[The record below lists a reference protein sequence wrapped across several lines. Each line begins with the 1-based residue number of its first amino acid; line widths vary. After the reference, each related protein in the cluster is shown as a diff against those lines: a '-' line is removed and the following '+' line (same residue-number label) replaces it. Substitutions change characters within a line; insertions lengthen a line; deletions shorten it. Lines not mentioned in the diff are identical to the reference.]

1 MFKKVEISA
10 LILLFFFTIYST
22 LTTGSFW
29 DEPYEMTIGKDR
41 LKYLLSFGSYEYLG
55 HYKNT
60 EFYPG
65 FYNTLAIFVT
75 KMFPLKYE
83 IEVWRLLHVIFSI
96 FTIFGIYRI
105 SKTLFNKKVGKIV
118 FLLCFLNPIF
128 FGHMIMNSKDTIVV
142 FAHVWSTYIFLKYLQ
157 NQNQKE
163 KSKHYVILAGLT
175 VGLGMGVRFP
185 FLVTL
190 IPLFLFLIIDILFF
204 KKIINHKFLLKKF
217 ILDLIIVLIIAYL
230 IAISCWPQVHGNIFL
245 DPFKLLFTQIK
256 LQDDGVA
263 WILFNGNFFAT
274 IDLPKSYIIINLLYK
289 SPEFIL
295 VCYLIFIFLILI
307 NKKKII
313 ANFNC
318 FFIKILLILLIL
330 LFPVIYFIFLPYR
343 VYDGLR
349 LFLHMMPYFNIIP
362 GLVIYYLLVNLSTIT
377 SKLLSIILTTLF
389 VYYIY
394 IFISL
399 TPYQYTYLNKLNGDF
414 SASYNKFENDYLA
427 TSIKELIRKIPNN
440 TNIITNNKKIKI
452 SFCGAPHNLSRREL
466 DKLKNFDYEVMD
478 LYEGNYD
485 YVIMTNRA
493 LADRDENTLKNVKSC
508 FDKIKGEDII
518 KVERNGL
525 MLSTLRKKL

>member
-1 MFKKVEISA
+1 MSKKVEISA
-10 LILLFFFTIYST
+10 LTLLFIFTIYSA
-22 LTTGSFW
+22 LTTGSSW
-29 DEPYEMTIGKDR
+29 DEPYEMNIGKDR
-41 LKYLLSFGSYEYLG
+41 LKYLLSFGSYEYLN
-55 HYKNT
+55 HYLRT
-60 EFYPG
+60 EYYPG
-65 FYNTLAIFVT
+65 FYNALAIFVT
-75 KMFPLKYE
+75 KMFPIKYE
-83 IEVWRLLHVIFSI
+83 IEVWRLLHVTFSI
-96 FTIFGIYRI
+96 LTIFGIYRI

-157 NQNQKE
+157 NQNQKN
-163 KSKHYVILAGLT
+163 KRKRYIILAGLT

-217 ILDLIIVLIIAYL
+217 ILDLIIVLIIAYF
-230 IAISCWPQVHGNIFL
+230 IAVSCWPQVHGNIFL
-245 DPFKLLFTQIK
+245 DPFKFLI
-256 LQDDGVA
+256 QDTGVP
-263 WILFNGNFFAT
+263 WILFNGNYFDT
-274 IDLPKSYIIINLLYK
+274 SQLPNSYIIINLLYK

-295 VCYLIFIFLILI
+295 LCYLIFIFLISI

-313 ANFNC
+313 ANFNS
-318 FFIKILLILLIL
+318 FFIKIFLILLII
-330 LFPVIYFIFLPYR
+330 LFPMIYFIFLPYR

-349 LFLHMMPYFNIIP
+349 LFLYIIPYFNIIP
-362 GLVIYYLLVNLSTIT
+362 GLVIYYLLINLNTIT
-377 SKLLSIILTTLF
+377 SKLLSITLTALF

-414 SASYNKFENDYLA
+414 ATSYNRFENDYWA
-427 TSIKELIRKIPNN
+427 TSIKELIRKIPDN
-440 TNIITNNKKIKI
+440 TNLITSNKKIKI

-478 LYEGNYD
+478 LYEDDFD

-493 LADRDENTLKNVKSC
+493 LADRDEDTLKNVKSC
-508 FDKIKGEDII
+508 FEKIRGEDVI
-518 KVERNGL
+518 KVERNSL

>member
-22 LTTGSFW
+22 STTGSFW

-41 LKYLLSFGSYEYLG
+41 LKYLFSFGSYEYLG

-128 FGHMIMNSKDTIVV
+128 FGHMIMNSKDTIMV

-157 NQNQKE
+157 NQNQKD
-163 KSKHYVILAGLT
+163 KRKRYVILAGLT

-230 IAISCWPQVHGNIFL
+230 IAVSFWPHVHGNIFI
-245 DPFKLLFTQIK
+245 DPFKFLI
-256 LQDDGVA
+256 QDFGVP
-263 WILFNGNFFAT
+263 WILFNGNYFDT
-274 IDLPKSYIIINLLYK
+274 SQLPNLYIIINLLYK

-295 VCYLIFIFLILI
+295 LCYLIFIFLISI
-307 NKKKII
+307 NKKKIT
-313 ANFNC
+313 ANFNS
-318 FFIKILLILLIL
+318 FFIKVFLILLIV
-330 LFPVIYFIFLPYR
+330 LFPMIYFIFLPYR

-349 LFLHMMPYFNIIP
+349 LFLYIIPYFNIIP
-362 GLVIYYLLVNLSTIT
+362 GLVIYYLLINLNTIT
-377 SKLLSIILTTLF
+377 SKLLSITLTALF

>member
-1 MFKKVEISA
+1 MLKKVEIFTLA
-10 LILLFFFTIYST
+10 LLIIFSFYCA
-22 LTTGSFW
+22 LTTGGFW
-29 DEPYEMTIGKDR
+29 DEFFEMKMGKER
-41 LKYLLSFGSYEYLG
+41 LKYLFSFGSYKYFDF
-55 HYKNT
+55 YNSR
-60 EFYPG
+60 FYPG
-65 FYNTLAIFVT
+65 FYNTIAIFFT
-75 KMFPLKYE
+75 KMFPIKYE

-96 FTIFGIYRI
+96 LTIFGIYKI
-105 SKTLFNKKVGKIV
+105 TSNLFNKKVGKIV

-128 FGHMIMNSKDTIVV
+128 FGHMIMNSKDTIVA
-142 FAHVWSTYIFLKYLQ
+142 FAYVWSTYIFLRYLQ
-157 NQNQKE
+157 NQN
-163 KSKHYVILAGLT
+163 KSKHCNRYILLAGLT
-175 VGLGMGVRFP
+175 VGLGTGVRIP
-185 FLVTL
+185 FIVTL
-190 IPLFLFLIIDILFF
+190 VPLFFFAVIDIFF
-204 KKIINHKFLLKKF
+204 LKKIINKKFSLKKF
-217 ILDLIIVLIIAYL
+217 IIHLMVILLIAYL
-230 IAISCWPQVHGNIFL
+230 TAVSFWPHVHINIFTE
-245 DPFKLLFTQIK
+245 PFKLFLAQTKSYVF
-256 LQDDGVA
+256 GVE
-263 WILFNGNFFAT
+263 WILFNGNFFDT
-274 IDLPKSYIIINLLYK
+274 SQLPNSYIIINFFYK

-295 VCYLIFIFLILI
+295 LCYLIFIYFII
-307 NKKKII
+307 TNKKFFLTNFDSFWTKI
-313 ANFNC
+313 F
-318 FFIKILLILLIL
+318 LILLIL
-330 LFPVIYFIFLPYR
+330 LFPMIYFFFLPYR

-349 LFLHMMPYFNIIP
+349 LFLYMMPYFNIIP
-362 GLVIYYLLVNLSTIT
+362 GLVIYYLLVNLNTIT